1 MWRTRSL
8 RKRSMRLS
16 WSILRYVTIRRFW
29 SRNWR
34 EKMSSVFYEMA
45 KKNYMKGLWN
55 RAMIDHLLKIGRLTQ
70 EEHDD
75 IVGVENE

>member
-1 MWRTRSL
+1 
-8 RKRSMRLS
+8 
-16 WSILRYVTIRRFW
+16 
-29 SRNWR
+29 
-34 EKMSSVFYEMA
+34 MSSVFYEMA